1 MKKPEEIMVG
11 DKALAEILENHLHWW
26 NEDVDGWEDMRA
38 NLSGADLSGA
48 DLYRA
53 DLYRADLS
61 GANLS
66 GADLS
71 GANLYGANLSGANL
85 SGADL
90 SGANLSGAD
99 LSGADLS
106 GADLH
111 RADLYRADLHRADLY
126 GADLY
131 RADLY
136 GADLYRADLYGADL
150 YGADLYRAKN
160 APFIPMACPDAG
172 SFIGWEKC
180 REGRIV
186 ELEVPADARR
196 SSATGRKCRCDK
208 AVVKSIKS
216 IDGKSEYTEALSDY
230 NPGFC
235 YEVGKEV
242 SEPNF
247 CEDRFAECAPGIHFF
262 INRQEAVGYV

>member
-11 DKALAEILENHLHWW
+11 DKTLAEILENHLHWW

-38 NLSGADLSGA
+38 NLSGA
-48 DLYRA
+48 Y
-53 DLYRADLS
+53 
-61 GANLS
+61 LS

-71 GANLYGANLSGANL
+71 RANLSRANLSGANLSGANL

-90 SGANLSGAD
+90 FRANLSGANLSGA
-99 LSGADLS
+99 
-106 GADLH
+106 
-111 RADLYRADLHRADLY
+111 
-126 GADLY
+126 
-131 RADLY
+131 
-136 GADLYRADLYGADL
+136 
-150 YGADLYRAKN
+150 KN
-160 APFIPMACPDAG
+160 VPFIPMACPDVG
-172 SFIGWEKC
+172 SFIGWKKC

-196 SSATGRKCRCDK
+196 SSAAGRKCRCDK

-216 IDGKSEYTEALSDY
+216 IDGKEEYTEALSDY
-230 NPGFC
+230 NSGFR

-247 CEDRFAECAPGIHFF
+247 CEDRFRECAPGIHFF
-262 INRQEAVGYV
+262 INRQEAVNYV